1 MGHVQ
6 NTWQTRHRRRP
17 YAPQSDRLRQEIGV
31 GDRKRRF
38 SQGAGMTR
46 TELNLV
52 AFVPGAHLF
61 CDCRDNTAFARHMQA
76 RIDGN

>member
-1 MGHVQ
+1 
-6 NTWQTRHRRRP
+6 
-17 YAPQSDRLRQEIGV
+17 
-31 GDRKRRF
+31 
-38 SQGAGMTR
+38 MTR